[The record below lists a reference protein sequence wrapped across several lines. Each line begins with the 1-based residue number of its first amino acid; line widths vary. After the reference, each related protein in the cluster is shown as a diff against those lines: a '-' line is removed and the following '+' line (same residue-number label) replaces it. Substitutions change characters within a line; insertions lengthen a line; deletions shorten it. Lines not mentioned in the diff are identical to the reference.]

1 MQIYLIKYKYFHK
14 YQIFFIEFK
23 YILLNKNFIFA
34 IFQQQETTSWLVC
47 FFVCVSF
54 QTRTNLTLI
63 KFYKAVV

>member
-1 MQIYLIKYKYFHK
+1 MQIHLIEYKYFHK

-23 YILLNKNFIFA
+23 YSTDFIFA
-34 IFQQQETTSWLVC
+34 IFQQEETTSWLVW

-54 QTRTNLTLI
+54 QTRTNLTLV